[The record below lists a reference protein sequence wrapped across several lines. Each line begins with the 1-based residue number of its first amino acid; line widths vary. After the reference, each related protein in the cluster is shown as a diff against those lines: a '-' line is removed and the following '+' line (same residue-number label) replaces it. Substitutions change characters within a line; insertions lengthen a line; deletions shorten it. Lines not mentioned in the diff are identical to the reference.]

1 MAGGGGG
8 GEDRLHDACAAS
20 RVLVYFF
27 GAPGPITHKVFLHMP
42 YTYTQARKSTTYC
55 HEHCT
60 DRAKQKCHA
69 PKCMK
74 PTRPAAV
81 ACDAH
86 ADARPP
92 PCAPSGL
99 ADTSARP
106 GPGLATCIECCL
118 LQSFDVILYA
128 QKDFAR
134 VKIDSARLGW
144 SGLMLI
150 EKSGQHPCQLW
161 ACLYSVAEPI
171 DISILKTI

>member
-1 MAGGGGG
+1 MVVVVRTDFTMRAQLHEFLFTFLELLHHKHTTLFAYAIHVYAGAQIY
-8 GEDRLHDACAAS
+8 DL
-20 RVLVYFF
+20 L
-27 GAPGPITHKVFLHMP
+27 P
-42 YTYTQARKSTTYC
+42 
-55 HEHCT
+55 
-60 DRAKQKCHA
+60 RALYRQGKQKCRA

-171 DISILKTI
+171 DISILETI